1 MAFSSFDAKQLDRY
15 AKDAKEKWGNTE
27 AYQEFERKTAG
38 KDMQATGDQLM
49 EIFKAFGQIRHLSP
63 ASKQAQELVST
74 LQRFISENYYQC
86 TNQILFGLGQMYA
99 APGQMNENIDKAG
112 GDGTGSFACQA
123 IMVYCS

>member
-63 ASKQAQELVST
+63 ASEQAQELVST

-86 TNQILFGLGQMYA
+86 TNQILFGLGQIYA

>member
-63 ASKQAQELVST
+63 ASEQAQELVST

-99 APGQMNENIDKAG
+99 APGQMNESIDKAG

>member
-1 MAFSSFDAKQLDRY
+1 MAFSSFDAKHLDRY

-63 ASKQAQELVST
+63 ASEQAQELVST

-99 APGQMNENIDKAG
+99 APGQMNESIDKAG

>member
-63 ASKQAQELVST
+63 TSEQAQELVST

>member
-49 EIFKAFGQIRHLSP
+49 EIFKAFGQIRTLSP
-63 ASKQAQELVST
+63 TSEQAQELVSK
-74 LQRFISENYYQC
+74 LQRFISEN
-86 TNQILFGLGQMYA
+86 
-99 APGQMNENIDKAG
+99 
-112 GDGTGSFACQA
+112 
-123 IMVYCS
+123 

>member
-1 MAFSSFDAKQLDRY
+1 
-15 AKDAKEKWGNTE
+15 
-27 AYQEFERKTAG
+27 
-38 KDMQATGDQLM
+38 MQATGDQLM

-63 ASKQAQELVST
+63 TSEQAQELVST

>member
-1 MAFSSFDAKQLDRY
+1 MAFSSFDAKHRDRY

-63 ASKQAQELVST
+63 TSEQAQELVSK

-99 APGQMNENIDKAG
+99 APGQMNESIDKAG